1 MINMKLTMW
10 LMKFS
15 ARSVG
20 DVQTAIE
27 RIFPLVYEFRKERT
41 PADEEIWQAKR
52 AKRKTSHDIHNLGSH
67 QDSYMELVTLSDDE
81 QGSDQSWD

>member
-1 MINMKLTMW
+1 
-10 LMKFS
+10 MKFS

-41 PADEEIWQAKR
+41 PADEEMWQAKR
-52 AKRKTSHDIHNLGSH
+52 AKRKMSHDIQTLGNNH
-67 QDSYMELVTLSDDE
+67 QSSYLELVTLSDDE
-81 QGSDQSWD
+81 QESDQSWD